1 MTGSNDI
8 KEYLRSNRKG
18 QAANRL
24 EKDAL
29 SDPFLYEA
37 MEGLSQTSD
46 PMDGLIRL
54 ERQLDDRASVGNH
67 FRQRVWGIVAGVIV
81 VTGIALC
88 FLWPVDE
95 TEQNVML
102 SKGGEKASVPGGKV
116 ESPVALSRSRKPD
129 SLVENAKP
137 VIMADAERA
146 DTVNTEKEDEKMDR
160 AVENTRAKESKMKR
174 TVTGSSVKV
183 DSGMQKTKGDSL
195 MAENVIRFNRYAEK
209 NLKYPKEEVEENKT
223 GEVRLSFEINQKGV
237 PSRIRIADGFSYP
250 VNDEIIRLLV
260 DGPRWKKV
268 DGIGRVEVIVRF
280 ELGKERKDDRAVLRL
295 VDSVEK

>member
-67 FRQRVWGIVAGVIV
+67 FRQRVWGIVAGVVV

-129 SLVENAKP
+129 FLVENAKP

-160 AVENTRAKESKMKR
+160 AVENIRAKESKMKR

-237 PSRIRIADGFSYP
+237 PSRIRIADGFLIP
-250 VNDEIIRLLV
+250 
-260 DGPRWKKV
+260 
-268 DGIGRVEVIVRF
+268 
-280 ELGKERKDDRAVLRL
+280 
-295 VDSVEK
+295 